1 MLVYA
6 ATILLSAFLLF
17 QVQPLIAK
25 FILPWFGGSA
35 AVWSA
40 ALLFFQLVL
49 LAGYFYAHVLIRY
62 LKPKQQFYTHAT
74 LLAISLATL
83 PIIPSVTWKTTG
95 AADPTGRILLL
106 LAATVGLPYTILSAT
121 SPLLQA
127 WFVRT
132 HQGAIPY
139 RLFALSNFGSMLAL
153 LSYPTLVEPS
163 LTLHTQAIV
172 WSSGYALFAA
182 VCVFAA
188 WRSRAEVDLKGNN
201 TVDVPA
207 AEQDPS
213 APGLGTK
220 FLWIGLAACASVLLL
235 AVTSHLTQNVAPIP
249 LLWIAPLSLYLLSFI
264 LCFESDKLYPRWL
277 FLPLLVVALGIF
289 TYGISWYESNLAIKR
304 LIPALCGAL
313 FVCCMVCH
321 GELSRQ
327 RPHPRYLTQF
337 YLMISVGGAL
347 GGLFVAFL
355 SPRIFIDYTELPVA
369 LVACAALV
377 TIVLWRPVSRMQK
390 SAAMGLVAL
399 AALLLLLASAAL
411 YAADRY
417 HKLPDTTLA
426 SARVYFPWAL
436 AVTGALA
443 LVAVAVRLGAVWMR
457 SAMALAT
464 IAFAAYLGYSQINKA
479 RRYVRSAR
487 NFYGVLHVR
496 DDLEGDYGFPAERVL
511 VHGTIDHGSQLLR
524 SGSERI
530 VTSYFGEGAG
540 VNRAIRTLREKRG
553 KLRIGILGL
562 GAGVTA
568 TLANQGDTLHYY
580 EINPLILDIATHE
593 FGFYNGT
600 PAEKRVFMGDARLV
614 LEDLPPE
621 NLDFLAMD
629 AFSSDSVPVHLLTR
643 EAYQVYLKHLKTDG
657 VLAVHISNRYLN
669 LVPVVSQAMADIG
682 FHGRI
687 VEDEGIGAEYYSGST
702 WTVLAR
708 DVHFFDHQNFN
719 APEISP
725 LAPKPGFQAWTDDFS
740 NIIRILK

>member
-1 MLVYA
+1 MPVYA

-40 ALLFFQLVL
+40 TLLFFQLLL
-49 LAGYFYAHVLIRY
+49 LAGYFYAHVLHRY
-62 LKPKQQFYTHAT
+62 LKPKQQLYTHAA

-83 PIIPSVTWKTTG
+83 PIIPSATWRATG

-106 LAATVGLPYTILSAT
+106 LAATVGLPYTLLSAT

-163 LTLHTQAIV
+163 LSLHNQAVI
-172 WSSGYALFAA
+172 WSSGYALFTA

-188 WRSRAEVDLKGNN
+188 WKSREGETAPRARTPQE
-201 TVDVPA
+201 
-207 AEQDPS
+207 DPPP
-213 APGLGTK
+213 PGLGSRL
-220 FLWIGLAACASVLLL
+220 LWIGLSACASVLLL

-264 LCFESDKLYPRWL
+264 LCFESDRLYPRWL
-277 FLPLLVVALGIF
+277 FLPLLVAALGTF
-289 TYGISWYESNLAIKR
+289 TYGISWYENNLEIKK
-304 LIPALCGAL
+304 LIPALCAAM

-337 YLMISVGGAL
+337 YLMVSVGGAL
-347 GGLFVAFL
+347 GGLFVAFV
-355 SPRIFIDYTELPVA
+355 SPRIFTDYTELPAA
-369 LVACAALV
+369 LVACAAL
-377 TIVLWRPVSRMQK
+377 TACVLWGPAARTPKPARWLTL
-390 SAAMGLVAL
+390 SAF
-399 AALLLLLASAAL
+399 ALLAVAGLA

-417 HKLPDTTLA
+417 HWIPETALVA
-426 SARVYFPWAL
+426 ARVYLPWA
-436 AVTGALA
+436 AAAAGALA
-443 LVAVAVRLGAVWMR
+443 LVAGAMRLGPLGIR
-457 SAMALAT
+457 TAMALGT
-464 IAFAAYLGYSQINKA
+464 VAFAGYLGYSDVKKA
-479 RRYVRSAR
+479 RVYVRSAR

-496 DDLEGDYGFPAERVL
+496 DDKQGEYGFPAERVL
-511 VHGTIDHGSQLLR
+511 VNGTIDHGTQLLR
-524 SGSERI
+524 PGSERM

-540 VNRAIRTLREKRG
+540 VNRAIRTLREARG
-553 KLRIGILGL
+553 PLRIGILGL

-568 TLANQGDTLHYY
+568 TLANKGDTLHYY

-593 FGFYNGT
+593 FGFYNAC
-600 PAEKRVFMGDARLV
+600 PCEKRVFMGDARLV
-614 LEDLPPE
+614 LEDLPSE
-621 NLDFLAMD
+621 QLDFLAMD
-629 AFSSDSVPVHLLTR
+629 AFSSDSVPVHLLTSK
-643 EAYQVYLKHLKTDG
+643 AYDVYLKHLKPDG

-669 LVPVVSQAMADIG
+669 LAPVVSQAMAGIG

-687 VEDEGIGAEYYSGST
+687 IEDEATGAEYYSAST

-708 DVHFFDHQNFN
+708 DESFFNHGNFR

-725 LAPKPGFQAWTDDFS
+725 LAPQPGFQAWTDDFS